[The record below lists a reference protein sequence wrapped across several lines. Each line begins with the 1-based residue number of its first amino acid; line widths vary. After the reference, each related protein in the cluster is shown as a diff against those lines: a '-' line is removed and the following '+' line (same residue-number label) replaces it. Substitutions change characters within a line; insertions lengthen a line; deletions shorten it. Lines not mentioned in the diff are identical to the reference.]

1 MLMLLKLPLTL
12 LRIGYYWLWAVTD
25 SLRGHKRFRVDKTVA
40 IGAPR
45 EAVWALLISRHVVFD
60 GPPVVEM
67 ITEPLA
73 DDPDLGLT
81 RVLVNGQET
90 GRVVMREL
98 ARDEIAGTM
107 TAQQVRH
114 ELTWP
119 AELDDNDCLASVKV
133 VATPQ
138 GSTLTMHHEVTARS
152 VQHRI
157 SHRLG
162 VDQQALWIKQKC
174 EKDAGTESKL
184 AAVLNHGLLLSL
196 IALLSFWYLVGWQDA
211 LLLAVIVVL
220 HEAGHALAMRMVGVE
235 VHGIYLVPFFGGAA
249 VPKSAYRS
257 EFDLGFVAL
266 MGPGFSVVPTFA
278 LMAAFW
284 ASSDAR
290 LLMPISMFAFINAV
304 NLLPIYPLDGGL
316 ILNSLLGSVDRR
328 LALVAGWIGVMVGLG
343 AALFFKSWLIGIPFL
358 LFALQRYL
366 TGGRTGERRRL
377 SFIGAAAL
385 VLGFALTFGLHV
397 FAFTYAEGIISGD

>member
-12 LRIGYYWLWAVTD
+12 LRIGYYWLWAVAD
-25 SLRGHKRFRVDKTVA
+25 SLSGHKRFRVDKTVA

-45 EAVWALLISRHVVFD
+45 EAVWALLTARHVVFD

-98 ARDEIAGTM
+98 ARDESAGTV

-119 AELDDNDCLASVKV
+119 AELENDCFASVKV
-133 VATPQ
+133 AATPQ
-138 GSTLTMHHEVTARS
+138 GSRLTMHHEVTARS

-184 AAVLNHGLLLSL
+184 AAVLNHGLLLSFV
-196 IALLSFWYLVGWQDA
+196 ALLSFWYLVGWQDA
-211 LLLAVIVVL
+211 LLLAAVVVL
-220 HEAGHALAMRMVGVE
+220 HEAGHAIAMRMVGVE
-235 VHGIYLVPFFGGAA
+235 VQGIYLVPFFGGAA
-249 VPKSAYRS
+249 VPKSAYRT

-266 MGPGFSVVPTFA
+266 MGPGFSLVPTLA

-284 ASSDAR
+284 ATGDTR

-316 ILNSLLGSVDRR
+316 ILNALLGSVDRR

-343 AALFFKSWLIGIPFL
+343 AAVVFRSWLIGIPFL

-366 TGGRTGERRRL
+366 TRGRRL
-377 SFIGAAAL
+377 ELRRLTFVGAAAL
-385 VLGFALTFGLHV
+385 VLGFAVTFALHV
-397 FAFTYAEGIISGD
+397 FAFTYAERMIFDD